1 MPRKNRIHEK
11 PKNFKGTIKN
21 LISYMRPYY
30 LRIFFVLCLTIGAT
44 IISIVGPKI
53 LGNATTLLFDG
64 IVAKIGGTGSI
75 DFAGIFRIL
84 STLAFLYL
92 LSFLLNYLANFTT
105 SFISTSVSYDLRK
118 RISEKIDRLPL
129 KYFDKQTHGEV
140 LSRVTNDVDNISAN
154 LNSTIQQV
162 ISSIVTVVGVL
173 WMMLSISTTLTIIAL
188 LIVPLTGV
196 CASFIVKKSQKYFYA
211 QQAYLGDANGYIEE
225 MYSGHT
231 IVKTFNY
238 EDKSINEFDELND
251 KLYNT
256 AYKSQFLATVMHPIT
271 NFLGNLGYVLVCLV
285 GGIEVINGRMP
296 IGDIQAFVQYV
307 RQLNQPIT
315 QVAQILNVIQS
326 MTAAAER
333 IFEVLEAQEE
343 VEDTKN
349 PINITNEKNEI
360 TIKGNVCFENV
371 KFGYDP
377 DKIIIHDFSM
387 FVEPG
392 KNVAIV
398 GPTGAGKTTLVKLLM
413 RFYELNG
420 GTIYIDGHDIKNFTR
435 HDLRSLFGMVLQDAW
450 LYSGTIKENIRYG
463 RPDATDEEIYE
474 ACKMAHVDHFIKTL
488 DKGYDTEINEESSA
502 ISQGQKQLITI
513 ARAFLKDPK
522 ILILDEATSSVDT
535 RTEELIQ
542 KSMEALM
549 KDRTSFVIAHRLSTI
564 KNADVIIVLKDGDI
578 VEVGDHNTLL
588 AKNGFYAKLY
598 NSQFEE

>member
-118 RISEKIDRLPL
+118 KISEKIDRLPL

-173 WMMLSISTTLTIIAL
+173 WMMLSISPTLTIIAL
-188 LIVPLTGV
+188 LIVPLTGFF
-196 CASFIVKKSQKYFYA
+196 ASFIVKKSQKYFYA
-211 QQAYLGDANGYIEE
+211 QQAYLGDVNGYIEE

-333 IFEVLEAQEE
+333 IFEILEAQEE

-377 DKIIIHDFSM
+377 YKIIIHDFSM

-420 GTIYIDGHDIKNFTR
+420 GTIYIDGHDIKDFTR

-463 RPDATDEEIYE
+463 RSDATDEEIYE

-488 DKGYDTEINEESSA
+488 DNGYDTEINEESSA
-502 ISQGQKQLITI
+502 ISQGQKQLLTI

>member
-211 QQAYLGDANGYIEE
+211 QQAYLGDVNGYIEE

-333 IFEVLEAQEE
+333 IFEVLDAQEE

-349 PINITNEKNEI
+349 PTKITDQNGNII
-360 TIKGNVCFENV
+360 IQGNVCFENV

-387 FVEPG
+387 YVAPG

-420 GTIYIDGHDIKNFTR
+420 GTIYIDGHDIKDYTR

-502 ISQGQKQLITI
+502 ISQGQKQLLTI

>member
-173 WMMLSISTTLTIIAL
+173 WMMLIISPTLTIIAL
-188 LIVPLTGV
+188 LIVPLTGFF
-196 CASFIVKKSQKYFYA
+196 ASFIVKKSQKYFYA

-502 ISQGQKQLITI
+502 ISQGQKQLLTI

>member
-173 WMMLSISTTLTIIAL
+173 WMMLIISPTLTIIAL
-188 LIVPLTGV
+188 LIVPLTGFF
-196 CASFIVKKSQKYFYA
+196 ASFIVKKSQKYFYA
-211 QQAYLGDANGYIEE
+211 QQAYLGDVNGYIEE

-333 IFEVLEAQEE
+333 IFEILEAQEE

-488 DKGYDTEINEESSA
+488 DNGYDTEINEESSA
-502 ISQGQKQLITI
+502 ISQGQKQLLTI

>member
-211 QQAYLGDANGYIEE
+211 QQAYLGDVNGYIEE

-333 IFEVLEAQEE
+333 IFEILEAQEE

-488 DKGYDTEINEESSA
+488 DNGYDTEINEESSA
-502 ISQGQKQLITI
+502 ISQGQKQLLTI

-564 KNADVIIVLKDGDI
+564 KNADVIIVLNDGDI
-578 VEVGDHNTLL
+578 VEVGNHETLL

>member
-173 WMMLSISTTLTIIAL
+173 WMMLIISPTLTIIAL
-188 LIVPLTGV
+188 LIVPLTGFF
-196 CASFIVKKSQKYFYA
+196 ASFIVKKSQKYFYA
-211 QQAYLGDANGYIEE
+211 QQAYLGDVNGYIEE

-349 PINITNEKNEI
+349 PTKITDENGNII
-360 TIKGNVCFENV
+360 IQGNVCFENV

-564 KNADVIIVLKDGDI
+564 KNADIIIVLNDGDI
-578 VEVGDHNTLL
+578 VEVGDHDTLL